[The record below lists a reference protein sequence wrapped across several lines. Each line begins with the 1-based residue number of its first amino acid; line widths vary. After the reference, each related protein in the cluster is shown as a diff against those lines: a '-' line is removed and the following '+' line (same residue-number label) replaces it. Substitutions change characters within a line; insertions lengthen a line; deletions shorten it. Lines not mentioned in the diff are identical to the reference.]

1 MKEWVMPVVQTIG
14 LGVVLPTVAVWLSLH
29 IKNKLMRDALIGVA
43 QRAGGIAYDYLAT
56 RAEGLS
62 PEIARKNA
70 FAAGLDYMET
80 AGKPFIAALGVTGT
94 VPENMV
100 RGELG
105 ALLAQDSAITVA
117 AQVQPN
123 TTVTLTGPMT

>member
-1 MKEWVMPVVQTIG
+1 MRDWVLPIVQTIG
-14 LGVVLPTVAVWLSLH
+14 LGIVLPAVAVWISLH

-43 QRAGGIAYDYLAT
+43 QRAGGIAYDYLAS
-56 RAEGLS
+56 RSSGLD
-62 PEIARKNA
+62 PVTARREA

-80 AGKPFIAALGVTGT
+80 AGKPFIAALAVTGT

-105 ALLAQDSAITVA
+105 ALLAQDAAIS
-117 AQVQPN
+117 VQPS
-123 TTVTLTGPMT
+123 VQPYE